1 MKTDTIFYRL
11 FQSFPSIF
19 FELINQPPEA
29 ANIYQF
35 SSVEVKQLSFR
46 IDGVFLPAS
55 NAPSLPI
62 YFVEVQFQPD
72 SKLYSRFFT
81 EIFLYLDKTKLRNN
95 WRGVV
100 VYPTRSID
108 TGETER
114 YTELLNSQRV
124 RRIYLDELGT
134 TPQPSIGIGTVQ
146 LVVEPEETA
155 GTKARALI
163 DQARLEIA
171 DEAAQQELIQLIERI
186 ISYKFPQKSREEIA
200 QMLGLSDFRQTR
212 VYQETAQEAK
222 LETVPFMLTLGASVE
237 QIAEG
242 IGLDVELVRQAAVSH
257 LLASEMSVEQVAE
270 ALGLDVEIVR
280 QIASDNLL
288 SEETAQES
296 DTTN

>member
-19 FELINQPPEA
+19 FELINQPHEA
-29 ANIYQF
+29 ANAYQF

-46 IDGVFLPAS
+46 IDGVFLPVS
-55 NAPSLPI
+55 NAPSPPI

-72 SKLYSRFFT
+72 PKFYSRFFT
-81 EIFLYLDKTKLRNN
+81 EIFLYLDKTKLSNN
-95 WRGVV
+95 WRGVI

-114 YTELLNSQRV
+114 YIELLNPQRV
-124 RRIYLDELGT
+124 RRIYLDELGST
-134 TPQPSIGIGTVQ
+134 SQPSIGIGTVQ

-171 DEAAQQELIQLIERI
+171 DEATQQELIQLIETI
-186 ISYKFPQKSREEIA
+186 IVYKFPQKSREEIA

-212 VYQETAQEAK
+212 VYQETAEEVK
-222 LETVPFMLTLGASVE
+222 LESIPRFLDLGLSLE
-237 QIAEG
+237 QIAQ
-242 IGLDVELVRQAAVSH
+242 GLGLNVEQVRQVAISH
-257 LLASEMSVEQVAE
+257 LLASEMSAEQVAE
-270 ALGLDVEIVR
+270 ALDLQVEVVR
-280 QIASDNLL
+280 QLEASKVQ
-288 SEETAQES
+288 SEEPTEE
-296 DTTN
+296 

>member
-1 MKTDTIFYRL
+1 VKTDTIFYRL

-29 ANIYQF
+29 ANAYQF

-46 IDGVFLPAS
+46 IDGVFLPSS
-55 NAPSLPI
+55 NTPSLPI

-72 SKLYSRFFT
+72 SKFYSRFFT
-81 EIFLYLDKTKLRNN
+81 EIFLYLDKSPLRNN

-114 YTELLNSQRV
+114 YIELLNSQRV

-146 LVVEPEETA
+146 LVVAPEETA
-155 GTKARALI
+155 GRTARALI

-171 DEAAQQELIQLIERI
+171 DEATQQELIQLIERI

-270 ALGLDVEIVR
+270 ALGLEVEVVR
-280 QIASDNLL
+280 QIESSNAQSDEPI
-288 SEETAQES
+288 EEV
-296 DTTN
+296 